1 MATMQF
7 SYTVCIFGPHT
18 QFFFYCS
25 FNSYL
30 FSILIGHYSLLRTGN
45 RAARPLGMNNLQS
58 FFRCSTF
65 FCNDLKTSHLSSIL
79 NCMWCFIILY
89 PVAIRLTWSYCS
101 LLSNA
106 IFCCFINVLLQSSTT
121 ISPLSISHI
130 LCVSLSLSLSSP
142 HSHSLSLPPFLSLCL
157 SLSVSLF
164 LSLSQNEMFQHQ
176 LNSTLGSDFLA
187 RSSRNG
193 AGQSQDSQN
202 PLHGTIII
210 SIACY
215 NFRKLSSKL
224 CSVLIKFYRRSSFY
238 SSLIF
243 FMFHFLLT
251 FVVLLVS

>member
-65 FCNDLKTSHLSSIL
+65 FCNDIKTSHLSSIL

-89 PVAIRLTWSYCS
+89 PVYS

-106 IFCCFINVLLQSSTT
+106 IFCCFIIVLLQPSTS

-130 LCVSLSLSLSSP
+130 
-142 HSHSLSLPPFLSLCL
+142 HSLPPFLSL
-157 SLSVSLF
+157 SLPSSF
-164 LSLSQNEMFQHQ
+164 SQLM
-176 LNSTLGSDFLA
+176 
-187 RSSRNG
+187 RNG
-193 AGQSQDSQN
+193 PYS
-202 PLHGTIII
+202 P
-210 SIACY
+210 Y
-215 NFRKLSSKL
+215 Y
-224 CSVLIKFYRRSSFY
+224 VLI
-238 SSLIF
+238 LIQPMSIQLASILMILIITVF
-243 FMFHFLLT
+243 
-251 FVVLLVS
+251 